1 MHVFRFGKIYIY
13 DEKNADI
20 AWSYD
25 ELLIASSYYA
35 TCLQY
40 DYSEELS
47 YSLSYMYVSM
57 KNHPELKYADTHM
70 KLLKSIINRVE
81 IA

>member
-1 MHVFRFGKIYIY
+1 MYVFRFGKIYIY
-13 DEKNADI
+13 DEEKADI
-20 AWSYD
+20 AWSYE

-35 TCLQY
+35 TCVHY
-40 DYSEELS
+40 GYSEELS
-47 YSLSYMYVSM
+47 YSLSYMHVSM
-57 KNHPELKYADTHM
+57 QNHPELKYGNTHM